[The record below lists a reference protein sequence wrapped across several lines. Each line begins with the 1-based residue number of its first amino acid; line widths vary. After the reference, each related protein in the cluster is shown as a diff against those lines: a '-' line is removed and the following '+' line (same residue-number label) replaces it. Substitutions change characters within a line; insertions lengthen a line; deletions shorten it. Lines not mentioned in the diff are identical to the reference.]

1 MNPILKKII
10 KDELKLLKKLL
21 NLLENQYNV
30 LTAIEKDIVVISNI
44 AEEIDETIKL
54 IATLEIEKK
63 NILQDKS
70 LSNVIETYGDEES
83 KELYKETLSLLD
95 AVAMQ
100 KETNFMF
107 VKQQLFFTKSLIRAI
122 TPKRNAEIYDSL
134 GKIKK

>member
-10 KDELKLLKKLL
+10 KDELNLLKKLL
-21 NLLENQYNV
+21 NLLEKQYNI
-30 LTAIEKDIVVISNI
+30 LTAIEKNIVEVSNL

-63 NILQDKS
+63 NILQDRS
-70 LSNVIETYGDEES
+70 LSSVIENSDDEEI
-83 KELYKETLSLLD
+83 KESYKETLSLLD
-95 AVAMQ
+95 TIAMQ

-134 GKIKK
+134 GKIKR

>member
-1 MNPILKKII
+1 MNSILKKIM

-30 LTAIEKDIVVISNI
+30 LTAIDKDIVKISNL
-44 AEEIDETIKL
+44 AEEIDETIKH

-63 NILQDKS
+63 KILEDRS
-70 LSNVIETYGDEES
+70 LSSMVENSNDEEV
-83 KELYKETLSLLD
+83 KELYKETLFFLD
-95 AVAMQ
+95 TIAMQ
-100 KETNFMF
+100 KDANFMF
-107 VKQQLFFTKSLIRAI
+107 IKQQLFFTKSLIRAI

>member
-1 MNPILKKII
+1 MNSILKKIM

-30 LTAIEKDIVVISNI
+30 LTAIDKDIVKISNL
-44 AEEIDETIKL
+44 AEEIDETIKH

-63 NILQDKS
+63 KILEDRS
-70 LSNVIETYGDEES
+70 LSSMVENSNDEEV
-83 KELYKETLSLLD
+83 KELYKETLFFLD
-95 AVAMQ
+95 TIAMQ
-100 KETNFMF
+100 KDTNFMF